1 MGRLTVGT
9 GIVAVVIGLIVGF
22 LWWGAPSGRLQSRL
36 RDEQANAARLGQ
48 EVDGLRTQNEQMGAQ
63 LKAERA
69 RAQAA
74 EDDLRREKE
83 VNARLHGLVSQG
95 KK

>member
-1 MGRLTVGT
+1 MSRLTLGT
-9 GIVAVVIGLIVGF
+9 GVVAVVVGVLLGF
-22 LWWGAPSGRLQSRL
+22 LWWGAPSGRLQGRL
-36 RDEQANAARLGQ
+36 QEAQANAVRLGQ
-48 EVDGLRTQNEQMGAQ
+48 QVDDLRAQNERVEVQ

-69 RAQAA
+69 RLLTT

-83 VNARLHGLVSQG
+83 MNSRLHVLVSQG

>member
-1 MGRLTVGT
+1 MSKLSVAT
-9 GIVAVVIGLIVGF
+9 GVVAVVIGLLVGF
-22 LWWGAPSGRLQSRL
+22 LWWGPSGRLQSSL
-36 RDEQANAARLGQ
+36 RDEQGNAARLGQ
-48 EVDGLRTQNEQMGAQ
+48 QVDDLRAQNERMEAQ

-69 RAQAA
+69 RVQAA

-83 VNARLHGLVSQG
+83 LNARLHGLVSHG